1 MPFALLGLPV
11 VANWQIAELRERV
24 RPKLAHKVDRTF
36 VHCRRAISQ
45 LLWDSEL
52 AEVVEFVLGRC
63 YLYKEIRNREELM
76 RTSNYI
82 VARLQGGGP
91 V

>member
-1 MPFALLGLPV
+1 M
-11 VANWQIAELRERV
+11 

-52 AEVVEFVLGRC
+52 AEVVECVLGHC
-63 YLYKEIRNREELM
+63 HLHQDIKNRVELM

-82 VARLQGGGP
+82 VARLQGGRACLSCALAASPPATARG
-91 V
+91 